1 MERHCAQN
9 RGVNDVTDLTT
20 RTDTADSVDR
30 VASDQTEP
38 IDDRPSTPP
47 ADGSGGDADSP
58 VYAWAPAEPAP
69 RKRRTGLW
77 IGVAAAV
84 AAVGLVVS
92 SIFLVAPGAAVGGVG
107 VGLHT
112 PGAAVDAVNQRLAET
127 TVVLTGA
134 GGDVEVTGADLG
146 ASVDAAALV
155 DAAYSASPAWN
166 PTAWFP
172 ASVDA
177 PVEIDPIAATAALR
191 EAVPALYTD
200 PVEAT
205 LAFDAGSTSYVT
217 TPSAEGAGI
226 DVETVRVA
234 LQDAFAA
241 GETSVAVEAVT
252 APVDAITTTAA
263 ADEVA
268 ARLNGIL
275 DTAGFYVGEERVV
288 PVDRAV
294 AASWLTVTPD
304 DRGSFAISAD
314 AAAIEGMIGGLPEAV
329 NRAAVDARVITNS
342 RGDVLREE
350 IAGVTGRE
358 LGDTTGIAEDYAAQL
373 AAGEGA
379 FALPVTETEFATTSI
394 ARTIEV
400 NLSSQ
405 MTYMFE
411 NGEVVRSFPISS
423 GLPDTATPT
432 GRFEV
437 FAHVSMQDMGCFE
450 GALYC
455 TENVPWVVYFAPDI
469 AFHGA
474 YWHNNFG
481 QQMSHGCVNLP
492 VATAKYLYD
501 WTPTGTEVW
510 VHY

>member
-1 MERHCAQN
+1 M
-9 RGVNDVTDLTT
+9 TDLTT
-20 RTDTADSVDR
+20 RTDTDDSVESDR
-30 VASDQTEP
+30 T
-38 IDDRPSTPP
+38 
-47 ADGSGGDADSP
+47 DGVDASGGDADAP

-77 IGVAAAV
+77 IGVGAAV

-92 SIFLVAPGAAVGGVG
+92 SLFLVAPGAAVGGVG

-155 DAAYSASPAWN
+155 DAAYAASPAWN

-177 PVEIDPIAATAALR
+177 PVEIDPIAATSALR
-191 EAVPALYTD
+191 DAAPDLYTD

-205 LAFDAGSTSYVT
+205 LAFDAGSTTYVT
-217 TPSAEGAGI
+217 TPSAEGTGI
-226 DVETVRVA
+226 DVETVRLA

-241 GETSVAVEAVT
+241 GESSVSLEAVA

-304 DRGSFAISAD
+304 GAGSFTIDAD
-314 AAAIEGMIGGLPEAV
+314 ASAIEGMVGGLPEAV

-358 LGDTTGIAEDYAAQL
+358 LGETAGIAEDYAAQL

-379 FALPVTETEFATTSI
+379 FALPVTETEFATTSL

-411 NGEVVRSFPISS
+411 NGEVVSSYPISS
-423 GLPDTATPT
+423 GLPGTPTPT

-450 GALYC
+450 GAEYC

-474 YWHNNFG
+474 YWHNSFG